1 MTVFGGYH
9 SDQAMPGCIIHA
21 ERARS
26 ETQRHSTEQG
36 ICLSGT
42 AEGEERQTDWDLN
55 QNEHEMIIM

>member
-9 SDQAMPGCIIHA
+9 SDQAKPGCIIHA

-42 AEGEERQTDWDLN
+42 AGGEERQTDWDLD
-55 QNEHEMIIM
+55 